1 MIDGID
7 FSKLNMGDLI
17 NQVQGMAEK
26 SKESNKDRIF
36 TAKAGGGM
44 VSISINGNSE
54 VIDLQIDDSL
64 LEDKDSLI
72 VLLISAINEILKQSD
87 EAKKQAALN
96 ALGGINPFGNVNR

>member
-26 SKESNKDRIF
+26 SKESNKDKIF
-36 TAKAGGGM
+36 TTKAGGGM
-44 VSISINGNSE
+44 ISISINGNSE

-64 LEDKDSLI
+64 LEDKDSLEI
-72 VLLISAINEILKQSD
+72 LLLSAMNDILKQSD
-87 EAKKQAALN
+87 EFKKQTALN
-96 ALGGINPFGNVNR
+96 MINGFSSFGK

>member
-64 LEDKDSLI
+64 LEDKDSLEI
-72 VLLISAINEILKQSD
+72 LLLSAMNDILKQSD
-87 EAKKQAALN
+87 EFKKQTALN
-96 ALGGINPFGNVNR
+96 MINGFSSFGK

>member
-26 SKESNKDRIF
+26 SKESNKDKIF

-64 LEDKDSLI
+64 LEDKDSLEI
-72 VLLISAINEILKQSD
+72 LLLSAMNDILKQSD
-87 EAKKQAALN
+87 EFKKQTALN
-96 ALGGINPFGNVNR
+96 MINGFSSFGK

>member
-1 MIDGID
+1 MDGID
-7 FSKLNMGDLI
+7 FSNLNLGDIL
-17 NQVQGMAEK
+17 NQVQNIAEQI
-26 SKESNKDRIF
+26 KEEGEKQTF
-36 TAKAGGGM
+36 TSSVGGGM
-44 VSISINGNSE
+44 VELKVNGNAE
-54 VIDLQIDDSL
+54 VLDLKIDDSL